1 MSGDTDRPCW
11 KEDPSYTSTLGRKLE
26 TFVNQDGSQHCGSS
40 KWFLK
45 ISPLISLL
53 TQIRSVGLRVRW
65 QLCLHCHC
73 SLHANYHLVFCNYLI
88 NSGGKVVPLRKIK
101 LLQKFMTKEK
111 HKSLAAGAWTTNVL
125 THPADSSLHPQT
137 DGESGSVLPPRS
149 QPLISLLLDEEVPW
163 LGACLVQGRL
173 LQLELHG
180 SDQTAPAQLWILA
193 SNGRK
198 GFQFRLPMSI
208 LSTSN

>member
-1 MSGDTDRPCW
+1 MAF
-11 KEDPSYTSTLGRKLE
+11 EDLPIAIAADS
-26 TFVNQDGSQHCGSS
+26 
-40 KWFLK
+40 
-45 ISPLISLL
+45 
-53 TQIRSVGLRVRW
+53 RSVGLRAWW
-65 QLCLHCHC
+65 QLCLHCPC
-73 SLHANYHLVFCNYLI
+73 YLHANYHLVFCNYLI

-101 LLQKFMTKEK
+101 LLQKFKTKEK
-111 HKSLAAGAWTTNVL
+111 HKSLPARAWTTNVL
-125 THPADSSLHPQT
+125 THPAASSLHPQA
-137 DGESGSVLPPRS
+137 DGESGSVLPLRS
-149 QPLISLLLDEEVPW
+149 QPLISLLLHEEVPW

-193 SNGRK
+193 SSGRK